1 MQADDLQQVENAET
15 APTTTTTTIATTQAL
30 NKKNTK
36 KKSIFKC
43 QEKYTVHTH
52 VDREYMRICIVY
64 IEKIFAKSFSFSF
77 NFLRLFFEPS
87 HKNTKKKNEKNL
99 NLLKF
104 ISCGAFQ
111 YKHICSIRKQAST
124 KKEVR
129 YINIQYTYR
138 IN

>member
-15 APTTTTTTIATTQAL
+15 APTTTTIATTQAL

-87 HKNTKKKNEKNL
+87 HKNTKKKM
-99 NLLKF
+99 
-104 ISCGAFQ
+104 
-111 YKHICSIRKQAST
+111 RK
-124 KKEVR
+124 
-129 YINIQYTYR
+129 I
-138 IN
+138 